1 MPSSL
6 LSCPSCHADVRVLA
20 DSPLGKELECPE
32 CGYRFV
38 PAGAEGGSLATT
50 LPASGKMPAKPKRRK
65 RDAHQST
72 EDGQAHTTPSAEKR
86 PHDFLRP
93 AQWPDELGRL
103 GPYRVLK
110 VLGQG
115 GMGLVFGAEDIRLK
129 RQVALKVM
137 RPEYASLETSRKRFL
152 REAEAQA
159 AIEHDHIVTIYQA
172 EEDNGVP
179 FIAMPLLRGESLATR
194 LRQEKRLPAAEI
206 ARIGQEAAEGL
217 AAAHERNLIHRDIKP
232 ANIWLEGSRRR
243 VKILDFGLVLAVAG
257 PEDHALTPL
266 GIILGT
272 VGYVAPE
279 LGGTGSIDARSD
291 LFSLGCVLYQ
301 MATGELPFAGVDMIS
316 HLRSLA
322 IDQPRPVRELN
333 LEISEELEALIL
345 QLLAKK
351 PEDRPASAA
360 ETARQFQ
367 KLHQKPR
374 RPRSRP
380 RPVQVQEP
388 SELVNPYEFAA
399 TATKRTFKG
408 RQDELGE
415 LIDSVRTGT
424 HTAIFGLQ
432 RMGKTSL
439 IEEGLQGALE
449 KNPRLKKEILLVRID
464 LQGLG
469 GDQVRYRDLVH
480 AIIEAITTTLA
491 EAGVGRALSDL
502 RALTHEL
509 FSAAQFQRG
518 DRTQFFS
525 MFARLLRGFASAAH
539 RRIVLIIDE
548 FSEVRKVIERNSL
561 ALQHNPLRTGN
572 LLAHDM
578 FIDVPFIHHLGFLL
592 KDRDL
597 QAKFTLIVL
606 VRPFMSEYDQ
616 SAELQMLKLMKPIM
630 LYYLDEPAARA
641 LIIEPL
647 RGQISFEEP
656 AVERLLH
663 LTAGHPYL
671 LQFLLKI
678 LVDRIT
684 RDGGRTLCLDDVHWL
699 EKRMTSEGPAYDAQF
714 EILVSDYSVAEIR
727 HPKEALLGKGTLALV
742 AMLGQDQPERWV
754 PEKQI
759 YDRLTEHKVP
769 SEKTDALLS
778 QLTRT
783 KILDEQYRDGRLC
796 YRVAVPL
803 LHRRFIQQNVYL
815 KHFSMGGR

>member
-6 LSCPSCHADVRVLA
+6 LSCPSCHADVTLLA
-20 DSPLGKELECPE
+20 DSPRDLEVKCPQ
-32 CGYRFV
+32 CGHCFV
-38 PAGAEGGSLATT
+38 PAPTNDNSSALTIS
-50 LPASGKMPAKPKRRK
+50 ASPKTSEKPERRK
-65 RDAHQST
+65 A
-72 EDGQAHTTPSAEKR
+72 AAAVPSAQKR
-86 PHDFLRP
+86 LHEFLRP
-93 AQWPDELGRL
+93 AQQPDELGRL
-103 GPYRVLK
+103 GPYRILK

-115 GMGLVFGAEDIRLK
+115 GMGLVFEAQDVKLR

-137 RPEYASLETSRKRFL
+137 RPEYASLETSRRRFL
-152 REAEAQA
+152 REAQTQA
-159 AIEHDHIVTIYQA
+159 AIEHDHIVAIYQA

-194 LRQEKRLPAAEI
+194 LRREQRLPLPEI
-206 ARIGQEAAEGL
+206 VRIGQEIAEGL
-217 AAAHERNLIHRDIKP
+217 AAAHQRDLIHRDIKP
-232 ANIWLEGSRRR
+232 ANIWLEGSRQR
-243 VKILDFGLVLAVAG
+243 VKILDFGLALAVASQD
-257 PEDHALTPL
+257 DHALTPL

-272 VGYVAPE
+272 VGYVSPE
-279 LGGTGSIDARSD
+279 LAGTAPIDARSD
-291 LFSLGCVLYQ
+291 LFSLGCVLHQ
-301 MATGELPFAGVDMIS
+301 MATGETPFPGVDMIS

-322 IDQPRPVRELN
+322 MHEPPPVRTLN
-333 LEISEELEALIL
+333 PGLPEELEALIL
-345 QLLAKK
+345 QLLAKN

-360 ETARQFQ
+360 ETARRLQALPQ
-367 KLHQKPR
+367 PAR
-374 RPRSRP
+374 RKRVSRLAP
-380 RPVQVQEP
+380 LPEP
-388 SELVNPYEFAA
+388 GELRNPYEFAA
-399 TATKRTFKG
+399 TATKQTFKG

-415 LIDSVRTGT
+415 LLDSVRTGT

-439 IEEGLQGALE
+439 IEEGLKGALE

-480 AIIEAITTTLA
+480 AIIEAITATLA
-491 EAGVGRALSDL
+491 AAGVGRALNDL
-502 RALTHEL
+502 RGLTHEL

-539 RRIVLIIDE
+539 RRIVLFIDE
-548 FSEVRKVIERNSL
+548 FSEVRKVIERNSA
-561 ALQHNPLRTGN
+561 ALQHNPLRTAN

-578 FIDVPFIHHLGFLL
+578 FIDVPFIHHLGSLL

-616 SAELQMLKLMKPIM
+616 REELQILKLMKPIM
-630 LYYLDEPAARA
+630 LYYLEEPAGRA
-641 LIIEPL
+641 LITEPL
-647 RGQISFEEP
+647 RGQVTFDDP
-656 AVERLLH
+656 AVDRLYY

-671 LQFLLKI
+671 LQFMLKV

-684 RDGGRTLCLDDVHWL
+684 RDGGRTLRLEDVSWL

-714 EILVSDYSVAEIR
+714 EVLISDYSVAEIR
-727 HPKEALLGKGTLALV
+727 HSKEALLGKGALALI

-754 PEKQI
+754 AEKQI
-759 YDRLTEHKVP
+759 FDRLTEHKVP
-769 SEKTDALLS
+769 GEKTAALLS

-783 KILDEQYRDGRLC
+783 KIMDEQEREGRLC
-796 YRVAVPL
+796 YRIAVPL
-803 LHRRFIQQNVYL
+803 LHQRLIQQNVYL